1 MLDEDEEDAEVY
13 DHYPHHNPEYHDN
26 EDQLNEDDYYSE
38 QNPDHYDQEE
48 YSMNESEMLREQ
60 IAAQEAGLAPRPVV
74 DFDYDEDFC
83 EMESIPQGM
92 NSQYSDDVKYQP
104 IEKKIIEPKGS
115 RWTKPQIE
123 GVAKTSGVKW
133 GAPRYEEVEFPWNK
147 PGSKRPKVKGQG
159 FKKNDHIHGLPTWM
173 GKRMVAPLPR
183 PEKRKPSK
191 PVRRSNVEH
200 TTQRPVPMR
209 NSGNKRRAKIVKVTK
224 NSKGEIVKMID
235 ENGKVFISPQYQK
248 RLQVIFFIKHK
259 IFKFLLGKENEQS
272 ESSYFKLYSS
282 ICQKHSKL
290 YKK

>member
-1 MLDEDEEDAEVY
+1 MLDEDEEEMMY
-13 DHYPHHNPEYHDN
+13 EHHHNPEYQEND
-26 EDQLNEDDYYSE
+26 DQDYQFEGEDYYSE
-38 QNPDHYDQEE
+38 QNPYDQEE

-74 DFDYDEDFC
+74 DLDYDEDYC
-83 EMESIPQGM
+83 EMESIPQEM
-92 NSQYSDDVKYQP
+92 NSQYSEDVKYQP

-183 PEKRKPSK
+183 PEKQKPSK

-200 TTQRPVPMR
+200 TATQRPIPMR

-248 RLQVIFFIKHK
+248 RLQVRFFK
-259 IFKFLLGKENEQS
+259 ISNNDKIRFLYVCKPI
-272 ESSYFKLYSS
+272 SS
-282 ICQKHSKL
+282 
-290 YKK
+290 